1 MPTIKGY
8 SVSRS
13 AGGGTGVS
21 STVYSY
27 SGNPAGES
35 HCGRNGAYDRPTADG
50 LTEARIPT
58 LLNGDKAAVNHDV
71 TAVAS
76 VVAVGDAG
84 PFSAA
89 TAVTATTTTL
99 TGSGAGLI
107 VSFTTQADG
116 KANATNTNY
125 TIVEGGES
133 YATADR
139 VSIDGFPNS
148 ILTVTAA

>member
-1 MPTIKGY
+1 MPTTKGY

-13 AGGGTGVS
+13 AGGGTGIA

-27 SGNPAGES
+27 SGNPAGQA
-35 HCGRNGAYDRPTADG
+35 HCGRNGAYDQPTAQG

-58 LLNGDKAAVNHDV
+58 LMNGEKAIVNHDV
-71 TAVAS
+71 TAIAS
-76 VVAVGDAG
+76 VVTSGNG

-89 TAVTATTTTL
+89 TDVVATTTTI

-107 VSFTTQADG
+107 VSFTTTAAG
-116 KANATNTNY
+116 AINATAGNY

-133 YATADR
+133 YATGNT
-139 VSIDGFPNS
+139 VEIDGFPGS
-148 ILTVTAA
+148 RVTVTAA